1 MNTSAPKAPDSTVRF
16 YRVGNLRVDVGR
28 QRVMREDA
36 EIPLPKLSFD
46 MLLVLIHAAPDIVS
60 NDELMLRVWP
70 GLIVSPETV
79 NQRIKLLR
87 DALGDDARNP
97 RYIAGLRSRGYRLIG
112 PVADAALDQPA
123 PITQAEAGSIVRQ
136 SVSPAAKDSEPNAEL
151 APATIDPGPGSRFVR
166 LRAWI
171 FLALAGIGLAILL
184 VAGILGQRRSAVMPS
199 SVSQTSVT
207 VEGLSTRSVAVLPFE
222 NMSVEQSDDYIG
234 LGLAEM
240 VLNRL
245 SAVPALLVI
254 ARTSSFGFRAKNVD
268 AREVGRKLNARY
280 LVEGSVQRVGQR
292 LRVAAQLVDAQSGR
306 QFKALQ
312 FDRDFADIFK
322 VQDEIAEQVAAALE
336 VSLGGLD
343 THRPDQARNV
353 EFDAY
358 LAYLQ
363 GRALLA
369 HWRVADSAPAI
380 ESFSRAIAIDPNFA
394 AAYTGLAQAQLQ
406 SAALE
411 GKYDPL
417 TLPHAA
423 TLVDKALALDGSL
436 GEAYVMRA
444 QLEAER
450 DAAGAE
456 ADFRKGLA
464 LSPSFGAGYAT
475 FAETLSGWNRPEEA
489 LQMIDRAILVDPLA
503 PRHYYLKG
511 LLLSFREDAA
521 SMNEAEALM
530 LRVLEIDPNFSPA
543 LTRLA
548 GWRWEEH
555 GQTAEA
561 IKLIER
567 ALLLDPDHPWIRLQ
581 LCEMY
586 LDVGDLVAAESVV
599 SGRKGMEPSG
609 LIAPAVYQGD
619 WRTAGELAYA
629 RPKGQLNDENELL
642 AIFALRDYALN
653 TGGFDRA
660 IKYLYQ
666 TYDLRIG
673 HEIQAGVNGFVGV
686 SLALLLQKKGDQAAA
701 HALINQMA
709 QQCAREGKYRMC
721 AVRHALTGER
731 EAALDSLRKL
741 STSQGYLKYW
751 WYLIDRDPVWADL
764 RSDPRFQLI
773 ASSLRDRAARQRVLL
788 EQMRTNGE
796 VPPRLSA
803 AVRAAT
809 SH

>member
-1 MNTSAPKAPDSTVRF
+1 
-16 YRVGNLRVDVGR
+16 LCVDVGR
-28 QRVMREDA
+28 QRVTREDS
-36 EIPLPKLSFD
+36 EVPLPKLSFD

-97 RYIAGLRSRGYRLIG
+97 RYIAGLRGRGYRLIG

-123 PITQAEAGSIVRQ
+123 PITQAEAGSLVQQ
-136 SVSPAAKDSEPNAEL
+136 SMSPATTDSEPNVEL
-151 APATIDPGPGSRFVR
+151 APATTGSGPRFVR
-166 LRAWI
+166 RRAWS
-171 FLALAGIGLAILL
+171 FLALAGVGLAVLVV
-184 VAGILGQRRSAVMPS
+184 VAGILGQRRSAVAPP

-207 VEGLSTRSVAVLPFE
+207 VEGLPTRSVAVLPFE

-254 ARTSSFGFRAKNVD
+254 ARTSSFGLRGKNVD

-292 LRVAAQLVDAQSGR
+292 LRVAAQLVDAQSGQ

-322 VQDEIAEQVAAALE
+322 VQDEIADQVGAALE

-353 EFDAY
+353 KFDAY

-363 GRALLA
+363 GRELLA

-406 SAALE
+406 STALE
-411 GKYDPL
+411 GKYDPV
-417 TLPHAA
+417 TLAHAA
-423 TLVDKALALDGSL
+423 TLVDKALALDGNL
-436 GEAYVMRA
+436 GEGYVLRA
-444 QLEAER
+444 QLEAQR
-450 DAAGAE
+450 GDVAGAE
-456 ADFRKGLA
+456 ADFRKGLK
-464 LSPSFGAGYAT
+464 LSPSFGAGYAS
-475 FAETLSGWNRPEEA
+475 FAEVLIEWNRPEEA
-489 LQMIDRAILVDPLA
+489 LQMLDRAILVDPLA
-503 PRHYYLKG
+503 PRHYYLRA
-511 LLLSFREDAA
+511 LFLSFREDTG

-548 GWRWEEH
+548 SWRWEVY

-567 ALLLDPDHPWIRLQ
+567 ALRLDPNHPWIRLQ

-586 LDVGDLVAAESVV
+586 LDIGDLIAAESVV
-599 SGRKGMEPSG
+599 AERKDLAPSG
-609 LIAPAVYQGD
+609 LIAPAFYRGD
-619 WRTAGELAYA
+619 WRTAGDLAYA
-629 RPKGQLNDENELL
+629 RPKGQLNDVNEVL
-642 AIFALRDYALN
+642 AIFAIRDYALR

-673 HEIQAGVNGFVGV
+673 HELDAEGNGFVGV
-686 SLALLLQKKGDQAAA
+686 SLAVLLQKKGDKAAA
-701 HALINQMA
+701 HTLINEMA
-709 QQCAREGKYRMC
+709 QKCQRLGTYRLC
-721 AVRHALTGER
+721 GARHALAGER
-731 EAALDSLRKL
+731 EAAIDWLRKL
-741 STSQGYLKYW
+741 SVSQEYLPYW
-751 WYLIDRDPVWADL
+751 WYLIGRDPIWADMH
-764 RSDPRFQLI
+764 SDPRFQAI
-773 ASSLRDRAARQRVLL
+773 ASSLRDRAARQRALL
-788 EQMRTNGE
+788 EQMRTNGD
-796 VPPRLSA
+796 VPARVLGG
-803 AVRAAT
+803 VRAPIAR
-809 SH
+809 